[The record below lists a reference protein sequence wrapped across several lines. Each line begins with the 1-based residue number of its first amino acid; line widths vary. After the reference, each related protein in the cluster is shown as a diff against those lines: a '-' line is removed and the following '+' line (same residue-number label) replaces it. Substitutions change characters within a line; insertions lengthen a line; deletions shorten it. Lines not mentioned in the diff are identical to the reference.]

1 MKTLPSHVVA
11 SNVQDDASDETDELT
26 KADYSKIDTVV
37 HQILDFMDKYK
48 GELDE
53 TQMTEIYD
61 FLVKD
66 ILAAAAGTQKG
77 RLIASLLP
85 ASPDELLKVKEGG
98 GSLIY
103 SVPSAKRSMEW
114 LQENGRCMDNL
125 KVGTSTIE
133 NAGRG
138 AFTHRPLK
146 KGSIVSPVPLV
157 HIPDKSAMDMYEVEQ
172 SRNDD
177 DELFWH
183 RTSTK
188 PYSKQLLLNYCYGHP
203 QSNVL
208 FFPAGSMTS
217 FINHSP
223 TPNVKLV
230 WSEHSH
236 HRKDWYE
243 LSPAT
248 LLAESNYYLGLMMEI
263 VAIRDI
269 EEGEE
274 VFLDY
279 GSEWQAAWDDHVAT
293 WRKSLEN
300 GDIPDPWPIR
310 ALDLN
315 DEFKDKGFKTK
326 AELETEPY
334 PETIRQMC
342 FLVVQNIPDEQ
353 PHVKSWAV
361 PEKGGTTFDTD
372 NLFDCTVV
380 ERIAVETTV
389 ENSLAFNYTIQWM
402 DKERNEVTI
411 VRNVPHLAITFLDKP
426 DTGDQWVTKSPFR
439 HYIGIPDEVFPQ
451 GPWRDA
457 SL

>member
-1 MKTLPSHVVA
+1 
-11 SNVQDDASDETDELT
+11 
-26 KADYSKIDTVV
+26 
-37 HQILDFMDKYK
+37 
-48 GELDE
+48 
-53 TQMTEIYD
+53 
-61 FLVKD
+61 
-66 ILAAAAGTQKG
+66 
-77 RLIASLLP
+77 
-85 ASPDELLKVKEGG
+85 
-98 GSLIY
+98 
-103 SVPSAKRSMEW
+103 
-114 LQENGRCMDNL
+114 
-125 KVGTSTIE
+125 
-133 NAGRG
+133 
-138 AFTHRPLK
+138 
-146 KGSIVSPVPLV
+146 
-157 HIPDKSAMDMYEVEQ
+157 
-172 SRNDD
+172 
-177 DELFWH
+177 
-183 RTSTK
+183 
-188 PYSKQLLLNYCYGHP
+188 
-203 QSNVL
+203 
-208 FFPAGSMTS
+208 
-217 FINHSP
+217 
-223 TPNVKLV
+223 
-230 WSEHSH
+230 
-236 HRKDWYE
+236 
-243 LSPAT
+243 
-248 LLAESNYYLGLMMEI
+248 MEI